1 MKNEKL
7 IGTLITIIS
16 ILAILATLTGILS
29 SDGLGAYKITTFRG
43 ENIELYGKGL
53 YRDMSSDV
61 AIQGIAQDYITLF
74 FAVPA
79 LIISFLLARKGSIRG
94 KVFMSG
100 VLGYFLLTYLFYT
113 AMAMYNEM
121 FLCYVSLLSTS
132 FFALILSITDFD
144 IKKAEESY
152 QTTKIFKTGAIF
164 LFLNGTMV
172 ALLWISRIIPP
183 LLNGKLYPD
192 GIQHYTTMI
201 VQGFD
206 LGLFLPIGFAIAYM
220 ALKGKPYGRFFL
232 MVYVVF
238 LSFLMGALCSKIAFM
253 ASTGANVFPVIF
265 IMPVIDV
272 VSIIF
277 AFLFLNNIKGVS

>member
-1 MKNEKL
+1 M
-7 IGTLITIIS
+7 
-16 ILAILATLTGILS
+16 
-29 SDGLGAYKITTFRG
+29 
-43 ENIELYGKGL
+43 
-53 YRDMSSDV
+53 
-61 AIQGIAQDYITLF
+61 
-74 FAVPA
+74 
-79 LIISFLLARKGSIRG
+79 
-94 KVFMSG
+94 
-100 VLGYFLLTYLFYT
+100 
-113 AMAMYNEM
+113 
-121 FLCYVSLLSTS
+121 
-132 FFALILSITDFD
+132 
-144 IKKAEESY
+144 
-152 QTTKIFKTGAIF
+152 
-164 LFLNGTMV
+164 
-172 ALLWISRIIPP
+172 LLWISRIIPP
-183 LLNGKLYPD
+183 LLNGKLCPD